1 MKHILAITILATIA
15 LAAQADERSIPEK
28 VRNAA
33 DNIVEKTKEAAHGTK
48 DAIVGAA
55 RNAGRVTR
63 VVWFKTTAY
72 LGDDIPV
79 YREGAHATLAGLA
92 GEIAALKTETP
103 AGAPAYFLT
112 RILALDQ
119 QHEHLSKRLA
129 LLSHD
134 ELRERTAGSR
144 YDFDRCVA
152 DLEQAI
158 DQAVNGA
165 GMFSKIAGK

>member
-1 MKHILAITILATIA
+1 MKHILTATILA
-15 LAAQADERSIPEK
+15 AAIFSVQAGEKTFPEK

-33 DNIVEKTKEAAHGTK
+33 EKVADKTRDAALDTK

-55 RNAGRVTR
+55 RHAGRVTR

-72 LGDDIPV
+72 LGDDMPV

-92 GEIAALKTETP
+92 VEIADLKAQTP
-103 AGAPAYFLT
+103 AGAPAYFRT
-112 RILALDQ
+112 RLLALDQ
-119 QHEHLSKRLA
+119 QHEYLAKSLA

-134 ELRERTAGSR
+134 ALRERSAGAR

-152 DLEQAI
+152 DLEQSI

-165 GMFSKIAGK
+165 EMFSKIARK

>member
-1 MKHILAITILATIA
+1 MKRSLAITILATIA
-15 LAAQADERSIPEK
+15 FAAQADERTIPEN

-33 DNIVEKTKEAAHGTK
+33 DNIVERTKEAAHDTK
-48 DAIVGAA
+48 DAIVGTA
-55 RNAGRVTR
+55 RHVGRVTR

-92 GEIAALKTETP
+92 GEIAELKAQTP
-103 AGAPAYFLT
+103 AGAPAYFRT
-112 RILALDQ
+112 RLLALDQ
-119 QHEHLSKRLA
+119 QHEHLAKRLA
-129 LLSHD
+129 LLSHE
-134 ELRERTAGSR
+134 ELRERSAGSR

-165 GMFSKIAGK
+165 GMFSKIAVK